1 MMIKFALLTFFVSSS
16 FADTLD
22 CGGSAGSVKIA
33 GCYKKPAGL
42 FNKIL
47 IRRPIYQEGSIKN
60 LACDCI
66 AKAKKEGSKAIALG
80 DYEECRGTTDTA
92 KLSSFLKDNSQVSNK
107 CFNANYQSCTKGSHC
122 MGEAGIVYI
131 YSTAVDGGWGDWS
144 SYGGC
149 SKTCGGGKKIR
160 TRKCDRP
167 KPQNGGANCV
177 GISSQA
183 TSCNTKTCA
192 VNGNWGRWSS
202 YGGCSKTCGGGSRTR
217 TRRCDSP
224 KPQNGGASC
233 KGSSTQSGRCNIQK
247 CLPNEACTWAYT
259 NWNDDGKG
267 GAVYLDRHD
276 VRCNNG
282 QYIKY
287 MKLERKKA
295 GWFNYQ
301 IRYKYICCQNMASCS
316 SVTHSTLDTYNGG
329 FQGNAVYF
337 DRQTVSCGRNA
348 LQRVKL
354 VRHGNNIRYDFTCC
368 KKTDSTL
375 TTSCY
380 ASNTG
385 FNDDGRGNA
394 AYLDRHAISCSNN
407 YYLTYFH
414 LKRNSAHNKYR
425 YDYQCCKINPPS
437 PRN

>member
-131 YSTAVDGGWGDWS
+131 YST
-144 SYGGC
+144 
-149 SKTCGGGKKIR
+149 
-160 TRKCDRP
+160 
-167 KPQNGGANCV
+167 
-177 GISSQA
+177 
-183 TSCNTKTCA
+183 A